1 MPSKSGQ
8 AKARSLPGCGVE
20 SGKAPPAFSE
30 RSEESSG
37 SACPPSS
44 SAAESGE
51 VPRAVPQRSEDCLS
65 TAFPSPS
72 PHGGTAA
79 SPLHAGISIVFHPTC
94 GTLNALPCASHR
106 GMATT
111 VPGRSPSPHA
121 GFPSGAPSTPCS
133 NIRCSPRQIPK
144 KGMPARTRSRMASI
158 CPSSHIVAAASAK
171 APTPGKTMASA
182 LAISDASAVMRA
194 SPPAAMRPRSTDFRL
209 PFW

>member
-8 AKARSLPGCGVE
+8 AKASSLPACGAGRGKASSLPACGAE
-20 SGKAPPAFSE
+20 PGKAPCSNSPRF
-30 RSEESSG
+30 
-37 SACPPSS
+37 
-44 SAAESGE
+44 AAEL
-51 VPRAVPQRSEDCLS
+51 RAAPPPAPPDES
-65 TAFPSPS
+65 TAFPPPS
-72 PHGGTAA
+72 PHGGTATV
-79 SPLHAGISIVFHPTC
+79 SPLPLHAGISIVFHPTW
-94 GTLNALPCASHR
+94 GTLNALPCASQR

-121 GFPSGAPSTPCS
+121 GLPSGAPSTPCS
-133 NIRCSPRQIPK
+133 NIKCSPRQIPK
-144 KGMPARTRSRMASI
+144 KGTPARTRSRMASI

-194 SPPAAMRPRSTDFRL
+194 SPPAATRPRSTDFRL